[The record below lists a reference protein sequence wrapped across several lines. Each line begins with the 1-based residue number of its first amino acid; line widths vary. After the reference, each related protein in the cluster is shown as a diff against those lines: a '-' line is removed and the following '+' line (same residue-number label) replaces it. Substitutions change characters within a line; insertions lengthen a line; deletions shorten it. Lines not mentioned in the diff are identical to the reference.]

1 MRICALTR
9 WSSNS
14 PMQSFPLDTLVK
26 KLAAAAGVF
35 AISAFLLLGLNW
47 GVSNSASTRAESREL
62 ADALVGWSSLDPQ
75 THFASAVLAAR
86 DQSDEAKTASLAGF
100 ENAVALAPRN
110 YLLWIEYG
118 RALER
123 AGEPD
128 RASQA
133 FDRAAELAPSYSAV
147 SWARGN
153 FLVRQGRAD
162 TGFLEIRRAVKSNAN
177 YAAPAGQLAWVTA
190 GLDAERAVQ
199 FAGGEPALSAALALV
214 VARSDDMDAA
224 VKFWQAVPVEQRKA
238 EMKDTGLQ
246 LARLFFD
253 NMRFRDARIFE
264 AEALGK
270 EFSRAFGELTD
281 PGFEEFVGAENAKL
295 FGWKIGGGTNP
306 SISLFDTVKRSGR
319 YSLFLRFAG
328 AGDQQSLRQLSQTV
342 AVEPGA
348 SYRLKYS
355 YRAELSTNPDIRWS
369 AASVSSKKLLGTG
382 PPLRLNTDWAED
394 GFRFT
399 VPGDIDGIMITLG
412 RDVCTGTP
420 CRTEGN
426 LWLDDVELIREN

>member
-1 MRICALTR
+1 MHSL
-9 WSSNS
+9 
-14 PMQSFPLDTLVK
+14 PLDSLFK

-35 AISAFLLLGLNW
+35 AISVFLLLGLNW
-47 GVSNSASTRAESREL
+47 GVSNSAATRAESREL

-75 THFASAVLAAR
+75 THFASAVFAAR
-86 DQSDEAKTASLAGF
+86 DLSEEAKKASLAGF

-147 SWARGN
+147 AWARGN

-162 TGFLEIRRAVKSNAN
+162 AGFLEIRRAVKGNSS
-177 YAAPAGQLAWVTA
+177 YATAAAQLAWVTA
-190 GLDAERAVQ
+190 GLDVERAIQ
-199 FAGGEPALSAALALV
+199 LAGGEPALSAALALV
-214 VARSDDMDAA
+214 VARSGNLDAA
-224 VKFWQAVPVEQRKA
+224 VRLWQAVPADQRKV
-238 EMKDTGLQ
+238 ETKDIGLQ
-246 LARLFFD
+246 LARLFLD
-253 NMRFRDARIFE
+253 KMRVRDARNFE

-270 EFSRAFGELTD
+270 EPSRTFGQPTD
-281 PGFEEFVGAENAKL
+281 PGFEEFVGTENTAL
-295 FGWKIGGGTNP
+295 FAWKIGGGTNP
-306 SISLFDTVKRSGR
+306 SINLFDTVKRSGR
-319 YSLFLRFAG
+319 FSLFLRFAG

-342 AVEPGA
+342 AVEPGV
-348 SYRLKYS
+348 SYRFKYH
-355 YRAELSTNPDIRWS
+355 YRAELTTNPEIRWS
-369 AASVSSKKLLGTG
+369 VAAISTKALLGTG
-382 PPLRLNTDWAED
+382 PPLNSSTEWAEG

-399 VPGDIDGIMITLG
+399 VPGDTDGVVITLS
-412 RDVCTGTP
+412 RDACTGTP